1 MQKELLLE
9 FLIVGV
15 SSFLLTAILSRFIIP
30 ILRNKK
36 AGQIIRPEGPKWHA
50 TKAGTPTM
58 GGICFIMAMLVVL
71 LGVTVYF
78 AVLGR
83 QGELIPM
90 ALTMALAVM
99 NGMIGFVDDY
109 CKLIKKQNEGLK
121 AHQKFLLQVLVAG
134 IYIFLLKVLGY
145 IDTALHV
152 PFMKDSVEL
161 GPVYYVFALF
171 LIVGM
176 VNSVNLTDGIDGLA
190 ASVTLVIA
198 GFFGFVAF
206 AFLHVSLAMISSAL
220 IGAMIG
226 FLIFNLH
233 PAKVFMG
240 DTGSLFLGGAVTGA
254 AFIINE
260 PMIIILAGGMY
271 FVETLS
277 VMLQV
282 GSFKLRQKR
291 IFKMA
296 PIHHHLEQCGWKEN
310 KIVAVFCLL
319 TAILCTLAW
328 LGI

>member
-1 MQKELLLE
+1 MQRELLTE
-9 FLIVGV
+9 FLITGV
-15 SSFLLTAILSRFIIP
+15 SSFVLTAILCRIIIP

-58 GGICFIMAMLVVL
+58 GGICFIMAMLIAL
-71 LGVTVYF
+71 LGMTVFF
-78 AVLGR
+78 AVKGR
-83 QGELIPM
+83 QRELIPM

-109 CKLIKKQNEGLK
+109 CKLLKKQNEGLK
-121 AHQKFLLQVLVAG
+121 AHQKFLLQVVAAAA
-134 IYIFLLKVLGY
+134 YILLLKALGY
-145 IDTALHV
+145 VDTSLSIPFLH
-152 PFMKDSVEL
+152 KTVEL
-161 GPVYYVFALF
+161 GALYYVLAMS

-206 AFLHVSLAMISSAL
+206 ALLHTSLALIAAAL
-220 IGAMIG
+220 IGGMIG

-240 DTGSLFLGGAVTGA
+240 DTGSLFLGGAVTGM
-254 AFIINE
+254 AFLINE
-260 PMIIILAGGMY
+260 PLVLILCGGV
-271 FVETLS
+271 FLWETVS

-291 IFKMA
+291 IFRMS
-296 PIHHHLEQCGWKEN
+296 PFHHHLEQCGWKEN

-319 TAILCTLAW
+319 TALLCALAW
-328 LGI
+328 VGM

>member
-1 MQKELLLE
+1 MQKELLFE
-9 FLIVGV
+9 FLITGV
-15 SSFLLTAILSRFIIP
+15 SSFILTAILCRIIIP

-58 GGICFIMAMLVVL
+58 GGICFIMAMLAVL
-71 LGVTVYF
+71 LFMTVFF
-78 AVLGR
+78 AVKGR
-83 QGELIPM
+83 QRELIPM

-109 CKLIKKQNEGLK
+109 CKLLKKQNEGLK
-121 AHQKFLLQVLVAG
+121 AHQKFLLQVLAAFA
-134 IYIFLLKVLGY
+134 YIFLLKILGY
-145 IDTALHV
+145 VDTSLHI
-152 PFMKDSVEL
+152 PFMKESVEL
-161 GPVYYVFALF
+161 GVVYYVFAMF

-198 GFFGFVAF
+198 GFFAFVSF
-206 AFLHVSLAMISSAL
+206 AFLHTSLALISAAL
-220 IGAMIG
+220 IGGMVG

-240 DTGSLFLGGAVTGA
+240 DTGSLFLGGAVTGM

-260 PMIIILAGGMY
+260 PMVIMLAGGI
-271 FVETLS
+271 FLWETVS

-291 IFKMA
+291 IFKMS
-296 PIHHHLEQCGWKEN
+296 PFHHHLEQCGWKEN
-310 KIVAVFCLL
+310 KIVAVFGLL
-319 TAILCTLAW
+319 TAALCVLAW
-328 LGI
+328 FGI